1 MVSVCFPV
9 AAQAVQQALLA
20 MFSVDDDAQ
29 FHISDDWKVWLLVAA
44 FDINTEVKRLGFDLQ
59 PAETTS
65 LVSFLQQQPHPLYAA
80 RGKPFLICFGGHVR
94 DI

>member
-29 FHISDDWKVWLLVAA
+29 FHISDDWNVWLLVAA
-44 FDINTEVKRLGFDLQ
+44 FDINSEVKQLGFDLQ
-59 PAETTS
+59 PAETQVWSASCNNNHTRRI
-65 LVSFLQQQPHPLYAA
+65 L
-80 RGKPFLICFGGHVR
+80 HVVNHL
-94 DI
+94 